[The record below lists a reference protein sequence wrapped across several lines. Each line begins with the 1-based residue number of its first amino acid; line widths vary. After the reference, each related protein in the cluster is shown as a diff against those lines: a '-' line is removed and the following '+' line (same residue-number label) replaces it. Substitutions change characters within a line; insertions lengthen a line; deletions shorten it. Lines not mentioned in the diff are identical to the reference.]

1 MEKGDPEMGLQHLAQ
16 AAQLAQLLQ
25 RATAQ
30 RVPITLP
37 NAQEGLELGAAHMA
51 SIVMQCRLRAK
62 ELGEDLCEVDFDG
75 ELGRLSVN
83 DLSPKLQRM
92 QELVVRFFDSTQA
105 ATLSADSALG
115 QMCSALEELMALHTD
130 PEARPDDF
138 IREVRAHAVTMFCIK
153 LREELESSW
162 ARAAAERRQDLS
174 QVFVL
179 VRASPLARS

>member
-25 RATAQ
+25 RAAAQ

-37 NAQEGLELGAAHMA
+37 NAQEDLELGAEHMA

-92 QELVVRFFDSTQA
+92 QELVVRFT
-105 ATLSADSALG
+105 
-115 QMCSALEELMALHTD
+115 H
-130 PEARPDDF
+130 EAR
-138 IREVRAHAVTMFCIK
+138 
-153 LREELESSW
+153 
-162 ARAAAERRQDLS
+162 RRQEG
-174 QVFVL
+174 QGVFTC
-179 VRASPLARS
+179 RSR